1 MSEANFS
8 DRMIKMCLVIQND
21 VIVGEIKELT
31 HSYFKHLVLY
41 PLLTMTMQDKV

>member
-1 MSEANFS
+1 MSEANFN
-8 DRMIKMCLVIQND
+8 DRMIKMYLVIQND

-31 HSYFKHLVLY
+31 HSYFIHLVLY